1 MDRYLDCWCTTCNR
15 NMSLREILEDSHRD
29 HEISPEERAAL
40 QVVRRYLTER
50 LVDAPVLR
58 RDRHA

>member
-1 MDRYLDCWCTTCNR
+1 
-15 NMSLREILEDSHRD
+15 MSLREILEDSHRD